1 LAGFRLLFETRFG
14 LLRQALVRY
23 PQLVAVSEE
32 LRRAAE
38 ESARRLASMA
48 PESSMQ
54 AAALLR
60 EVKPR
65 LAGDRQRRVAE
76 EMARRFEE
84 RAAARSRS
92 AFS

>member
-1 LAGFRLLFETRFG
+1 
-14 LLRQALVRY
+14 
-23 PQLVAVSEE
+23 
-32 LRRAAE
+32 
-38 ESARRLASMA
+38 MA

>member
-1 LAGFRLLFETRFG
+1 MP
-14 LLRQALVRY
+14 VRY
-23 PQLVAVSEE
+23 PPLMGVSED
-32 LRRAAE
+32 LRRGAE

-65 LAGDRQRRVAE
+65 LASDRERGVAE
-76 EMARRFEE
+76 GMARRFEE
-84 RAAARSRS
+84 RAVARSRS
-92 AFS
+92 ALS

>member
-1 LAGFRLLFETRFG
+1 M
-14 LLRQALVRY
+14 
-23 PQLVAVSEE
+23 AVSEE
-32 LRRAAE
+32 LRRAGA
-38 ESARRLASMA
+38 ESARELAAME

-60 EVKPR
+60 DAKTR
-65 LAGDRQRRVAE
+65 LTHDRERVVAE

-92 AFS
+92 ALP